1 MSQATIESPRFKLV
15 FTWGGVVIALLG
27 FVFLAKGDSPIGL
40 LLLAAGMIAWLF
52 AKRRSRAAKGSQS

>member
-1 MSQATIESPRFKLV
+1 MSQGTIDSPRFRLV

-27 FVFLAKGDSPIGL
+27 FVFLATGDSPTGL

-52 AKRRSRAAKGSQS
+52 AKRRSRAAQKNQ